1 MRKHIKRKAEFRA
14 ENLKGLTEQR
24 ATLVEEMQ
32 KIVNDAKA
40 EKRAMSKEEI
50 DKFNEL
56 DEKIKGISCSNS

>member
-32 KIVNDAKA
+32 KIVHNLYILKP
-40 EKRAMSKEEI
+40 I
-50 DKFNEL
+50 Y
-56 DEKIKGISCSNS
+56 